1 VFSVKVIIVGGGE
14 VGFYFAEWLA
24 SEHKEVIVIDKDEQ
38 ALRRMIDHLD
48 VQTILGSGS
57 NPRMLEEA
65 GIKGADIILAVTDS
79 DEVNLVACFFANM
92 LAPEIHKVALIRN
105 DDYSNYRDQM
115 ARDIVDISLIINPEA
130 EVVHSIR
137 RIMSAPDVEQIHDFA
152 GGRIKMVGKRLP
164 AESPLSG
171 IRLTELPA
179 ILKKQRLIIA
189 AVVRGDRLIIPK
201 GKDVLQTGDFV
212 YFVCQQEDLN
222 RTLTLFGGESSSV
235 KNLMIVGGGKIGRRL
250 ALELDRNKGF
260 QIKLIEMDPERCQ
273 KLAAE
278 LHRTIVLQGLATDQ
292 AFMEQENMGSM
303 DLVAAVTWDEEM
315 NILSS
320 LLAKRLGAKKTVA
333 RVNKFAYIPLVHAI
347 GIDHIVSPRR
357 CAIDS
362 IMPTLR
368 RGKVMNTVFIK
379 GKEAEVLEAVALEQS
394 SIVGA
399 PLKDVKFPK
408 EALVLCLARGEEVL
422 LPSGD
427 TVIQPQDR
435 VIILSTRNNIP
446 RVEQSLM
453 SKRRMF

>member
-1 VFSVKVIIVGGGE
+1 VKVIIVGAGE

-24 SEHKEVIVIDKDEQ
+24 SERKEVIVIDKDEQ
-38 ALRRMIDHLD
+38 PLRRMIEHLD
-48 VQTILGSGS
+48 LQTLHGSGS
-57 NPRMLEEA
+57 NPRILEEA
-65 GIKGADIILAVTDS
+65 GIKNADIILAVTDS

-92 LAPEIHKVALIRN
+92 LAPQIHKVALIRN
-105 DDYSNYRDQM
+105 DDYGSYREQM

-130 EVVHSIR
+130 EVVNSIR
-137 RIMSAPDVEQIHDFA
+137 RIMSAPDVEQIHDFV

-171 IRLTELPA
+171 LKLTELHKV
-179 ILKKQRLIIA
+179 IKKQRLIIA
-189 AVVRGDRLIIPK
+189 AIVRDDRLIIPR
-201 GKDVLQTGDFV
+201 GKDSLQADDFV
-212 YFVCQQEDLN
+212 YFVCQQEDLT
-222 RTLTLFGGESSSV
+222 RTLGLFGSESNPV
-235 KNLMIVGGGKIGRRL
+235 KNLMIVGGGKIGHRL
-250 ALELDRNKGF
+250 AMELDRNKGY
-260 QIKLIEMDPERCQ
+260 QCKLIEMDSERCQ
-273 KLAAE
+273 KIAAE
-278 LHRTIVLQGLATDQ
+278 LHRSIVLQGFATDQ

-315 NILSS
+315 NILSC
-320 LLAKRLGAKKTVA
+320 LLAKRLGAKRTVA

-422 LPSGD
+422 IPRGD
-427 TVIQPQDR
+427 TVIHPQDR

-453 SKRRMF
+453 TKRRLF

>member
-1 VFSVKVIIVGGGE
+1 MKVIIVGGGE